1 MSTLLA
7 KEWTEEDTLHMDVR
21 GIPAPGPLVAIL
33 RRVRE
38 LARGERLIVHH
49 DRDPKLL
56 YVELA
61 DMGWEAVPQA
71 APAGEVR
78 LLLREIP

>member
-7 KEWTEEDTLHMDVR
+7 KEWTEDGALHMDVR

-38 LARGERLIVHH
+38 LGRDERLIVHH

-56 YVELA
+56 YAELA
-61 DMGWEAVPQA
+61 EIGWEAVPQS

-78 LLLREIP
+78 LLVQEIR